1 MSGQNEP
8 VLELSLE
15 ELTRIVE
22 QTQVA
27 ALGAQHYAKLR
38 ALIPLLVQLLERC
51 RALEAQN
58 QAFTEQLAKNSR
70 NSHKPPSSDGYQ
82 KPCPKSRRER
92 TGRKSGGQP
101 GHPGETLKQVQ
112 PADFIAPLL
121 QVKVCSECGVDLS
134 AHQAKQIEKR
144 QVFDLPPIR
153 VRVTEY
159 QGEVKDCPGCGAQ
172 LKAHFPARVTQPVQY
187 GPHVQGLLT
196 YCSQYQLLP
205 SERLV
210 EMCQDLFALQ
220 ISEGTLH
227 NVLNRGYEELEEFDE
242 RVKDRIAQSEVGNF
256 DETGMRVGKSK
267 SPHWLH
273 VASTDKLTAYHID
286 SERGQAAM
294 EAMGILPRFA
304 GTAVHDHW
312 ASYYTYDCDH
322 SLCNAHHLRELTFA
336 EEQHQQRWAAELMV
350 CLLQAN
356 EEVIAAKA
364 RGKTKLSA
372 ERLDYFSNRFS
383 RILRQGRAELPVLA
397 VPSGPKKRGRIKQ
410 HKVKNLHDRLREHK
424 SEVLAFM
431 YDFRVP
437 FTNNQGEQDL
447 RMAKVKQKISGCFRS
462 FRGAQIFAR
471 FRGYISTAKK
481 QGHNVFEAL
490 TAVFEDSAALWQRL
504 TEPIN

>member
-1 MSGQNEP
+1 VSGQNEP

-242 RVKDRIAQSEVGNF
+242 RVKDR
-256 DETGMRVGKSK
+256 
-267 SPHWLH
+267 
-273 VASTDKLTAYHID
+273 
-286 SERGQAAM
+286 
-294 EAMGILPRFA
+294 
-304 GTAVHDHW
+304 
-312 ASYYTYDCDH
+312 
-322 SLCNAHHLRELTFA
+322 
-336 EEQHQQRWAAELMV
+336 
-350 CLLQAN
+350 
-356 EEVIAAKA
+356 
-364 RGKTKLSA
+364 
-372 ERLDYFSNRFS
+372 
-383 RILRQGRAELPVLA
+383 
-397 VPSGPKKRGRIKQ
+397 SG
-410 HKVKNLHDRLREHK
+410 E
-424 SEVLAFM
+424 F
-431 YDFRVP
+431 
-437 FTNNQGEQDL
+437 
-447 RMAKVKQKISGCFRS
+447 
-462 FRGAQIFAR
+462 
-471 FRGYISTAKK
+471 
-481 QGHNVFEAL
+481 
-490 TAVFEDSAALWQRL
+490 
-504 TEPIN
+504 